1 MTNVE
6 TLYTIS
12 RFYFRTAGQRLISA
26 LSHLRQHLTL
36 PLTVLKFNCVKVIC
50 NSDVAMRD
58 IKEPEAYLKVPDRR
72 ARLPRNMT

>member
-36 PLTVLKFNCVKVIC
+36 PLTVLKFKIIC

-72 ARLPRNMT
+72 ARFPRNMT